1 MDRTLTPADRALL
14 RVHNLAWEADREP
27 RDTPLGCTLAHQL
40 ERAVADAIGA
50 LVAQGMPEARAAC
63 EATYAEWFA
72 LDAH

>member
-14 RVHNLAWEADREP
+14 NVHNLAWEADREP
-27 RDTPLGCTLAHQL
+27 RDTPLGCTLYWQL
-40 ERAVADAIGA
+40 ERAITAAVDA
-50 LVAQGMPEARAAC
+50 LVASGMDEPRAAV